1 VNNPRFLAQRNLCLR
16 SAVASRPVGRD
27 GAFEVVHPSDVLD
40 DGYATIVPDVSP
52 SAKTG
57 LTDKIATG
65 VADYLEGKTD
75 RDIRRGPNNLHV
87 PEHLCLA
94 SSSMKLAARI
104 R

>member
-16 SAVASRPVGRD
+16 PAVASRPVGRD

-40 DGYATIVPDVSP
+40 NGYATIVPDVSP

-75 RDIRRGPNNLHV
+75 RDIRRGRITCMFQNIYAL
-87 PEHLCLA
+87 LQ
-94 SSSMKLAARI
+94 AA
-104 R
+104 

>member
-40 DGYATIVPDVSP
+40 DGYATIVPDVSS

-75 RDIRRGPNNLHV
+75 RDIRRGRITCMFENIYAL
-87 PEHLCLA
+87 LQ
-94 SSSMKLAARI
+94 AA
-104 R
+104 

>member
-40 DGYATIVPDVSP
+40 DGYATIVPDVS
-52 SAKTG
+52 S
-57 LTDKIATG
+57 DKIATG

-75 RDIRRGPNNLHV
+75 RDIRRGRITCMFQNIYAL
-87 PEHLCLA
+87 LQ
-94 SSSMKLAARI
+94 AA
-104 R
+104 